1 MRKEEKRWTFKA
13 KPRKNSLQRRV
24 GRSSREEGGKL
35 GGSTESQ
42 EPPRSFQERER
53 EEINHAKCGRSQ
65 ERQGRQ
71 CPLGL
76 NQQIRQDVGENGSQ
90 GVARAKV
97 TSEQVTV
104 RVGGGKVTRAKFRQ
118 LSEEKSVRGG
128 QRGHSLSRFL
138 KDCCGIV

>member
-1 MRKEEKRWTFKA
+1 M
-13 KPRKNSLQRRV
+13 
-24 GRSSREEGGKL
+24 
-35 GGSTESQ
+35 ESQ
-42 EPPRSFQERER
+42 EPPRSFRER

-65 ERQGRQ
+65 ERPGRQ

-76 NQQIRQDVGENGSQ
+76 NQQILQDVGENGSQ

-104 RVGGGKVTRAKFRQ
+104 TVGGGRVTRAKFRQ

-128 QRGHSLSRFL
+128 QRGDSFL
-138 KDCCGIV
+138 FFIM